1 MMGLGRERR
10 LNCRLYVD
18 RQADATVVEKLDRLL
33 VEKHFLNQTELIKH
47 GIELVYQEVYERED
61 ARDKSDI
68 SNVDLRKLAEAI
80 AGELKPGLRL
90 LLEGTEARLLEK
102 ISNENMHPKLL
113 KLESDTKKA
122 GKNRSEYLRELV
134 KNSKGVDTTFVAD
147 RSTFIRQITGI
158 ATNVNQIA
166 KVVNTQGFA
175 YSGDINGIKRD
186 LEDIKRLMQE
196 VLVTWQSLRYC
207 I

>member
-1 MMGLGRERR
+1 M
-10 LNCRLYVD
+10 
-18 RQADATVVEKLDRLL
+18 ADGNKR
-33 VEKHFLNQTELIKH
+33 
-47 GIELVYQEVYERED
+47 Y
-61 ARDKSDI
+61 KSDKKVYKV
-68 SNVDLRKLAEAI
+68 SFKLSE
-80 AGELKPGLRL
+80 
-90 LLEGTEARLLEK
+90 TE
-102 ISNENMHPKLL
+102 LL
-113 KLESDTKKA
+113 KLESDAKKA

-134 KNSKGVDTTFVAD
+134 KNSKGVDTTFAAD

-166 KVVNTQGFA
+166 KVVNTQGFV
-175 YSGDINGIKRD
+175 YSSDINGIKRD

>member
-1 MMGLGRERR
+1 M
-10 LNCRLYVD
+10 
-18 RQADATVVEKLDRLL
+18 ADGNKR
-33 VEKHFLNQTELIKH
+33 
-47 GIELVYQEVYERED
+47 Y
-61 ARDKSDI
+61 KSDKKAYKV
-68 SNVDLRKLAEAI
+68 SFKLSE
-80 AGELKPGLRL
+80 
-90 LLEGTEARLLEK
+90 TE
-102 ISNENMHPKLL
+102 LL
-113 KLESDTKKA
+113 KLESDAKKA

-134 KNSKGVDTTFVAD
+134 KNSKGVDTTFAAD

-166 KVVNTQGFA
+166 KVVNTRGFA
-175 YSGDINGIKRD
+175 YSSDINGIKRD

>member
-1 MMGLGRERR
+1 M
-10 LNCRLYVD
+10 
-18 RQADATVVEKLDRLL
+18 ADGNKR
-33 VEKHFLNQTELIKH
+33 
-47 GIELVYQEVYERED
+47 Y
-61 ARDKSDI
+61 KSDKKVYKV
-68 SNVDLRKLAEAI
+68 SFKLSEM
-80 AGELKPGLRL
+80 E
-90 LLEGTEARLLEK
+90 
-102 ISNENMHPKLL
+102 LL
-113 KLESDTKKA
+113 KLESDAKKA

-134 KNSKGVDTTFVAD
+134 KNSKGVDTTFAAD
-147 RSTFIRQITGI
+147 RSSFIRQITGI

-175 YSGDINGIKRD
+175 YLSDINGIKRE

>member
-1 MMGLGRERR
+1 M
-10 LNCRLYVD
+10 
-18 RQADATVVEKLDRLL
+18 ADGNKR
-33 VEKHFLNQTELIKH
+33 
-47 GIELVYQEVYERED
+47 Y
-61 ARDKSDI
+61 KSDKKAYKV
-68 SNVDLRKLAEAI
+68 SFKLSE
-80 AGELKPGLRL
+80 
-90 LLEGTEARLLEK
+90 TE
-102 ISNENMHPKLL
+102 LL
-113 KLESDTKKA
+113 KLEADAKKA

-134 KNSKGVDTTFVAD
+134 KNSKGVDTTFAAD

-175 YSGDINGIKRD
+175 YSSDINGIKRN